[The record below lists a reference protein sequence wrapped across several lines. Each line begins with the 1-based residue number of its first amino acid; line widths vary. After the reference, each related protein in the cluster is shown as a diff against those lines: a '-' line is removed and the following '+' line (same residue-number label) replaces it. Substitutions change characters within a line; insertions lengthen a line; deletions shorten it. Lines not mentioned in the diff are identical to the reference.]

1 MNLSKILKNAFLVVI
16 FGIIVTACATKK
28 SVKTTTESSATT
40 TTTKAAETQKADP
53 IKKLDALMQGDV
65 YIGSDTVGEL
75 ASGVPDRVFFATNE
89 TILTTASRETLRKQ
103 AAWLRQNANVT
114 VVVEGHADERG
125 TREYNLALG
134 ERRDNAA
141 KDYLMTY
148 GVSSDRIK
156 VLSYGKERPVDSG
169 SNPLSWSKN
178 RRSVTVKAN

>member
-16 FGIIVTACATKK
+16 FGLIVTACATKK
-28 SVKTTTESSATT
+28 SVKTTTESS

-53 IKKLDALMQGDV
+53 IEKLDALMQGDV
-65 YIGSDTVGEL
+65 YIGTDTVGEL

-103 AAWLRQNANVT
+103 AAWLRQNSDVT

-134 ERRDNAA
+134 ERRANAA

-178 RRSVTVKAN
+178 RRSVTVQAN

>member
-16 FGIIVTACATKK
+16 FGLIVTACATKK
-28 SVKTTTESSATT
+28 SVKTTTESTTTT

-53 IKKLDALMQGDV
+53 IEKLDALMQGDV

-103 AAWLRQNANVT
+103 AAWLRQNSNVT

-134 ERRDNAA
+134 ERRANAA
-141 KDYLMTY
+141 TDYLMTY